1 MTKRCLD
8 EGVLQAYMDG
18 ELSRERAAEA
28 ASHLA
33 ACEACAAALAAAEQ
47 ASSFFATAFAPDES
61 VAVPSEVLRSR
72 IGAAVARLEARA
84 EPNGR
89 HSQGRNFGGLFASLA
104 GLFSFTPRGAAA
116 FASVLAAVAIGI
128 IYLSSQKSQQV
139 PAQSQGEQQV
149 VRVGQPSEGRPGR
162 PAAVTPPPPP
172 APVETAA
179 PNEKGNGVASH
190 VQRAKHGP
198 RPARRLQAGPSPVE
212 GAKGAKGAKEA
223 EELVPGEREYQTAI
237 ASLEKTI
244 KLGGDESLRPAVRAD
259 YERNLAL
266 LDNAIGQTRQVA
278 ARNPKDETAV
288 GFLMAAYQSKVELL
302 SKVADQAQ
310 VATLGR

>member
-18 ELSRERAAEA
+18 ELSQERAAEA

-33 ACEACAAALAAAEQ
+33 ACDACAAALAAAEHET
-47 ASSFFATAFAPDES
+47 SFFATAFAPDES
-61 VAVPSEVLRSR
+61 ISVPSEVLRSR
-72 IGAAVARLEARA
+72 IGAAVAQLEAKT
-84 EPNGR
+84 EPAGR
-89 HSQGRNFGGLFASLA
+89 HSQERNFGGLFASLA
-104 GLFSFTPRGAAA
+104 GLFSFTPRGTAA
-116 FASVLAAVAIGI
+116 FASLLAVVALTLV
-128 IYLSSQKSQQV
+128 YFAAQRSQQGPAQTNEGRQVASGRRPGVSAHTSGRSVNITTV
-139 PAQSQGEQQV
+139 PAASPEVRKTATQV
-149 VRVGQPSEGRPGR
+149 ARYKPRASSRGGVKGQPFKSP
-162 PAAVTPPPPP
+162 TP
-172 APVETAA
+172 
-179 PNEKGNGVASH
+179 K
-190 VQRAKHGP
+190 
-198 RPARRLQAGPSPVE
+198 
-212 GAKGAKGAKEA
+212 
-223 EELVPGEREYQTAI
+223 EELVPGERQYQTAI

-244 KLGGDESLRPAVRAD
+244 KLGGDESLRPAVRAE

>member
-33 ACEACAAALAAAEQ
+33 ACDACAAALAAAEQ
-47 ASSFFATAFAPDES
+47 ETSLFATAFAPDES
-61 VAVPSEVLRSR
+61 IGVPSEILRSR
-72 IGAAVARLEARA
+72 IGAAVAQLEAHA
-84 EPNGR
+84 EPSGR
-89 HSQGRNFGGLFASLA
+89 HSQERNFGGLFASLA

-116 FASVLAAVAIGI
+116 FASVLAVVAIGI
-128 IYLSSQKSQQV
+128 IYLSSQKSPQG
-139 PAQSQGEQQV
+139 PAQPQGETQLAQV
-149 VRVGQPSEGRPGR
+149 GRPSERQPERPS
-162 PAAVTPPPPP
+162 ASTTTTP
-172 APVETAA
+172 A
-179 PNEKGNGVASH
+179 PNEKGNGGPSH
-190 VQRAKHGP
+190 VQQARHNP
-198 RPARRLQAGPSPVE
+198 RPVKKRPAASSPV
-212 GAKGAKGAKEA
+212 KGAKEA

-244 KLGGDESLRPAVRAD
+244 KLGGEESLRPAVRAD

>member
-33 ACEACAAALAAAEQ
+33 SCDDCAAALAAGEQ
-47 ASSFFATAFAPDES
+47 ENSFFATAFAPDES
-61 VAVPSEVLRSR
+61 VSVPSEVLRSR
-72 IGAAVARLEARA
+72 IGAAVARLEAQTESKR
-84 EPNGR
+84 R
-89 HSQGRNFGGLFASLA
+89 HSQADNFGGFFASLA

-116 FASVLAAVAIGI
+116 FASLLAVAALALV
-128 IYLSSQKSQQV
+128 YFTAQKSQQG

-149 VRVGQPSEGRPGR
+149 AQVGRTPERQPDRAS
-162 PAAVTPPPPP
+162 AVTPPP
-172 APVETAA
+172 APVETPAAA
-179 PNEKGNGVASH
+179 PDEKGNGVPAH
-190 VQRAKHGP
+190 VQFKHGP
-198 RPARRLQAGPSPVE
+198 RPVRRRQAVKE
-212 GAKGAKGAKEA
+212 AKEAKEA
-223 EELVPGEREYQTAI
+223 EEVLPGEREYQTAI

-244 KLGGDESLRPAVRAD
+244 KLGGDESLRPALRAD

-266 LDNAIGQTRQVA
+266 LDNAISQTRQVA

-288 GFLMAAYQSKVELL
+288 GFLMSAYQSKVELL

-310 VATLGR
+310 VSALGR

>member
-18 ELSRERAAEA
+18 ELSPGRAAEA

-33 ACEACAAALAAAEQ
+33 ACDACAAALAVAEES
-47 ASSFFATAFAPDES
+47 SSFFATAFAPDES
-61 VAVPSEVLRSR
+61 VSVPSEVLRSR
-72 IGAAVARLEARA
+72 IGAAVAQLEARA

-89 HSQGRNFGGLFASLA
+89 HSQDRNFGGFFASLA

-116 FASVLAAVAIGI
+116 FASVLAVVAIGI
-128 IYLSSQKSQQV
+128 IYLSSQKSQQG
-139 PAQSQGEQQV
+139 PAHSQGETQV
-149 VRVGQPSEGRPGR
+149 ARVGRPSERQPEH
-162 PAAVTPPPPP
+162 PVAVTTETP
-172 APVETAA
+172 APVETPATA
-179 PNEKGNGVASH
+179 PNEKGNGGAMH
-190 VQRAKHGP
+190 VRAKHAP
-198 RPARRLQAGPSPVE
+198 RPVKRRPAASSPV
-212 GAKGAKGAKEA
+212 KGVKEA

-244 KLGGDESLRPAVRAD
+244 KLGGDESLRPALRAE

-266 LDNAIGQTRQVA
+266 LDNAISQTRQVA
-278 ARNPKDETAV
+278 ARNPKDETTV